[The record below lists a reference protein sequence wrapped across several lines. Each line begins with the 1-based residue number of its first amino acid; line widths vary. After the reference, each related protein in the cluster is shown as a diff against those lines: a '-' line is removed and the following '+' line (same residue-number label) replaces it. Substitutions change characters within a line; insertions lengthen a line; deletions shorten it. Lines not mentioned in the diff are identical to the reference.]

1 MSSGAIAPNSFN
13 NTVQPAYVQNGQN
26 NNNNGLV
33 QSLLGPAA
41 HPVAAPSKG
50 HSDKVLIGCLV
61 ISRHVASI
69 ANLSK
74 QIAGSG
80 LDSPPSVQG
89 IKQGIQ
95 LVQVMKKYFKKN
107 ELFISRVY
115 TSLMTRAYY
124 TALQLASASPLDW
137 NKPAITQSPE
147 LNEINW
153 GSITGMTLNQAR
165 KAYGAKF
172 DELKRD
178 ISPLVRPLPGGETL
192 WGVYKRAYPYFKNQ
206 VLNPVNFIPYD
217 LHGNIPTVVLA
228 IHSNLIKALLFG
240 MLRDNVLT
248 NLPNH
253 TSYDI
258 GDYLAE
264 NARPL
269 VFRVYQDYKGGL
281 TLEAT
286 QDTIDD
292 IDDSID
298 KQQSADAHKTEK
310 GY

>member
-1 MSSGAIAPNSFN
+1 MSSGAIVSNNFN
-13 NTVQPAYVQNGQN
+13 NTLPPAYIQDNKDNTFTQT
-26 NNNNGLV
+26 
-33 QSLLGPAA
+33 LLGKSPK
-41 HPVAAPSKG
+41 PVTSPTNG

-69 ANLSK
+69 ANLTK

-95 LVQVMKKYFKKN
+95 LVQVMKKYFDKN
-107 ELFISRVY
+107 KLFISRVY

-124 TALQLASASPLDW
+124 TALQLAAASPLEW

-172 DELKRD
+172 DELKKD
-178 ISPLVRPLPGGETL
+178 ISPYVQPLPGGETL
-192 WGVYKRAYPYFKNQ
+192 WGVYKRAYPFFKKQ

-217 LHGNIPTVVLA
+217 LHGNLPTVVLA

-240 MLRDNVLT
+240 MLRDETLT
-248 NLPNH
+248 NISDH

-258 GDYLAE
+258 GNYLAE

-286 QDTIDD
+286 QDTVDD
-292 IDDSID
+292 IDESIEKQKNPDS
-298 KQQSADAHKTEK
+298 KKTEK
-310 GY
+310 GM